1 MFKRTRYQF
10 GNLDVKRRKRGPDV
24 WVYRYRTAKAGGGR
38 KQASVVV
45 GTVDQYPTEAQAWK
59 AAESLRLSANP
70 DNAKAAA
77 VTLRALA
84 EKYRTD
90 ELPELRHSTQ
100 LAYSSYLDT
109 HILPKWGEYSLDA
122 IQPFAVEQWLKKL
135 PLARKTR
142 GSIHNVMRLL
152 FSTAMRWGFM
162 DIQENPMK
170 LVRVRGVSKREKE
183 PRVLTLPECH
193 RLLAELD
200 EPYRTMVALGIATGL
215 RCSELFA
222 LKWGDFDWENS
233 TMFVQRAIVDGVV
246 DEVKTKY
253 SKAGLPLDPAL
264 AKMLLHWKA
273 QSKFQR
279 DEDWAFASW
288 RTLGRNP
295 LRSTAVL
302 HNFLKP
308 AAQRAGLGLIGWHTL
323 RRTFSTLLRGNG
335 EDIKVQQELMRHA
348 DIRTTMNLYTQANSD
363 QKRQA
368 QGKIVQAVLA
378 GDSMDCSLVLPRPS
392 GTP

>member
-24 WVYRYRTAKAGGGR
+24 WVYRYRTAKTGGGR

-70 DNAKAAA
+70 DNAQAQV
-77 VTLRALA
+77 VTLRTLA

-109 HILPKWGEYSLDA
+109 HILPKWGEYQLDA
-122 IQPFAVEQWLKKL
+122 IKPFAVEQWLKTL
-135 PLARKTR
+135 RLARKTR
-142 GSIHNVMRLL
+142 GSIHNLMRLL

-162 DIQENPMK
+162 DIQNPMK

-193 RLLAELD
+193 RLLAEL
-200 EPYRTMVALGIATGL
+200 EGPYRVMVALGIATGL

-222 LKWGDFDWENS
+222 LKWGDLDWENS
-233 TMFVQRAIVDGVV
+233 TMSVQRAVVDGVV

-264 AKMLLHWKA
+264 AEMLLHWKA
-273 QSKFQR
+273 QSKFES
-279 DEDWAFASW
+279 DEDSVFASW
-288 RTLGRNP
+288 RSLGKKP
-295 LRSTAVL
+295 LRSTSVL
-302 HNFLKP
+302 ENVLKP
-308 AAQRAGLGLIGWHTL
+308 AG
-323 RRTFSTLLRGNG
+323 
-335 EDIKVQQELMRHA
+335 
-348 DIRTTMNLYTQANSD
+348 
-363 QKRQA
+363 
-368 QGKIVQAVLA
+368 
-378 GDSMDCSLVLPRPS
+378 
-392 GTP
+392 